1 MNERKWDLA
10 DDQRS
15 IQLDRDYATNGMEK
29 TIILI
34 ILTSLL
40 MHGCNQ
46 PKSDFELV
54 NQFYSTYRNY
64 NFGQFGCMNI
74 VHWNQ
79 HRKYA
84 NQEYLVEI
92 YSGCDNDN
100 YTLLGRGTLN
110 FKNEIPY
117 FESNTI
123 QNMNLNLLKEFKK
136 LNISTLFCKGEN
148 KISITIYPNIRIFK
162 NCKKR
167 INGFIMLDSCWQFK
181 INNSK

>member
-1 MNERKWDLA
+1 
-10 DDQRS
+10 
-15 IQLDRDYATNGMEK
+15 
-29 TIILI
+29 
-34 ILTSLL
+34 
-40 MHGCNQ
+40 
-46 PKSDFELV
+46 
-54 NQFYSTYRNY
+54 
-64 NFGQFGCMNI
+64 MNI

-123 QNMNLNLLKEFKK
+123 QNMNMNLLKEFKK
-136 LNISTLFCKGEN
+136 FNISTLFCKGEN

-167 INGFIMLDSCWQFK
+167 INGFIMLDSCWQYK